1 MANSSSFAGIFNSN
15 RSGFMKRSA
24 LTIKP
29 FPIPIPL
36 PTPVTPL
43 TQLGPNSVI
52 PGSSRSR
59 PLWFNGRFLAAQDLK
74 RDQDYFLEDQATL
87 GQAAGFGVLHGLTVS
102 QPIVGGEPDAQTI
115 IIASGQGITPGG
127 DLVMLAADLTVRIFD
142 IAEEQDLD
150 VQFGLSE
157 TPEPIARTR
166 SGLYVVALRP
176 VEFTAQPIT
185 SYPSD
190 IQGSRQAQDGS
201 VIEAT
206 AISLVPY
213 PIPATNFDSTSQNAA
228 AARQLFVQDDSGTLS
243 DSLLPIAMISVDRGA
258 ILWLDQWM
266 VRRESGP
273 ESNGLRFG
281 LANIAAQQAYLRQF
295 DIQLQ
300 KIVDPMG
307 AAGQVPKFPASNYF
321 QALPPAGRIPLASID
336 TVALTQVFF
345 PLQTSV
351 TLSLVPED
359 ELVSLIDDSMSLEPI
374 DLTLPAAAYAD
385 LAVMI
390 LIPVAR
396 RDFAALSAVL
406 PPAGLSSPLPLAI
419 NMRSPINLLRFFRP
433 AVAPPNVADG
443 PTTWAT
449 AIGTQTY
456 GYFVRRRAVPAFVS
470 FSLTDTATALSTAAV
485 SGAASTQFIAT
496 VSPSE
501 ATGTVTFE
509 DGAAPLGTVDLKSGF
524 ATLVLPNL
532 GVGAHSLT
540 AIYNGDVNFA
550 ASTSPPLTLTI

>member
-1 MANSSSFAGIFNSN
+1 MANLTSISN
-15 RSGFMKRSA
+15 MFDSKRINFMRVPG

-29 FPIPIPL
+29 FPIPIVL
-36 PTPVTPL
+36 PAPVTLL

-52 PGSSRSR
+52 PGSIRSR

-74 RDQDYFLEDQATL
+74 RDQDYFLQDQATL

-115 IIASGQGITPGG
+115 VIASGHGITPGG
-127 DLVMLAADLTVRIFD
+127 NMVMLAADLTIRIFD
-142 IAEEQDLD
+142 IVEEEDLD

-190 IQGSRQAQDGS
+190 IQGSRQTQDGS
-201 VIEAT
+201 VIEAS
-206 AISLVPY
+206 AVSLVPY
-213 PIPATNFDSTSQNAA
+213 PIPAANFDSTSQNAA
-228 AARQLFVQDDSGTLS
+228 AARQVFVQNDSGILS
-243 DSLLPIAMISVDRGA
+243 DSLLPIAMISIDRGA
-258 ILWLDQWM
+258 IQWLDQWM

-273 ESNGLRFG
+273 ESDALRFD
-281 LANIAAQQAYLRQF
+281 LADLPTQQSYLRQF
-295 DIQLQ
+295 DAQLQ
-300 KIVDPMG
+300 QIVDPMVT
-307 AAGQVPKFPASNYF
+307 AGQVPKFPASNYF

-345 PLQTSV
+345 PLQTGV

-359 ELVSLIDDSMSLEPI
+359 EMAALIDDSMSLEPI

-390 LIPVAR
+390 LISVAR
-396 RDFAALSAVL
+396 RDFSTLSAALQPVA
-406 PPAGLSSPLPLAI
+406 LSSPLPLAI
-419 NMRSPINLLRFFRP
+419 TMRSPIDLLRFFRP
-433 AVAPPNVADG
+433 APVPANVADG
-443 PTTWAT
+443 AITWAT

-456 GYFVRRRAVPAFVS
+456 GYFVRRRSVPAFVS
-470 FSLTDTATALSTAAV
+470 FSLADTSTALSTAPV
-485 SGAASTQFIAT
+485 TGAAATQFIAT
-496 VSPSE
+496 VSAAA

-509 DGAAPLGTVDLKSGF
+509 DGATPIGTVDLKSGF

-532 GVGAHSLT
+532 AVGAHSLT
-540 AIYNGDVNFA
+540 AVYNGDVNYA
-550 ASTSPPLTLTI
+550 ASTSPAVTLTI